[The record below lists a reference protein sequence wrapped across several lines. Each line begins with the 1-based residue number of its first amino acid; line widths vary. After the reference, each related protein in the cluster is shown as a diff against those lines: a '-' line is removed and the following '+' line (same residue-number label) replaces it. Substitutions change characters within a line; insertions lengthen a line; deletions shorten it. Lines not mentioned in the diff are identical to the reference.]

1 MAKYNFRIAYRK
13 GTKNAK
19 ADALSR
25 RSDFISK
32 TDRKEALLKEG
43 ENSLEYSS
51 EIATVY
57 EVIKDLAIKQ
67 RIKDM
72 YLRDTKVCRAM
83 A

>member
-1 MAKYNFRIAYRK
+1 MAKYNFKIAYNK
-13 GTKNAK
+13 GTENAK
-19 ADALSR
+19 ANALSR

-43 ENSLEYSS
+43 ENGLEYSS

-57 EVIKDLAIKQ
+57 KVVKDSAIEQ
-67 RIKDM
+67 RIKDA
-72 YLRDTKVCRAM
+72 YLGDTRARRAM